1 MELSPI
7 NQIEDRKP
15 TLTADGLVQT
25 SNSPFEQT
33 STTTTTTAAVT
44 AVTAASAAATT
55 TTTTVSQETQTSN
68 GIGIGIGG
76 PLTVDQLDIEILPII
91 YDIVRCVEKD
101 PLENA
106 VKLRESQDCNHKI
119 FELQKR
125 FDSAREQIKQLPGID
140 YNKEEQLQRLELL
153 RSQLKL
159 KQQLIRKYKD
169 NEF

>member
-25 SNSPFEQT
+25 SNSPFEPT
-33 STTTTTTAAVT
+33 AAATTTTTTAAAAAAAT
-44 AVTAASAAATT
+44 ATAATT

-68 GIGIGIGG
+68 GIGIGG

-169 NEF
+169 TEF

>member
-25 SNSPFEQT
+25 SNSPFEP
-33 STTTTTTAAVT
+33 
-44 AVTAASAAATT
+44 
-55 TTTTVSQETQTSN
+55 TTTVSQETQTSN
-68 GIGIGIGG
+68 GIGIGG

-119 FELQKR
+119 FELHKR
-125 FDSAREQIKQLPGID
+125 FESAREQIKQLPGVD

-159 KQQLIRKYKD
+159 KQQLIKKYKD
-169 NEF
+169 TEF

>member
-1 MELSPI
+1 MELSPH

-15 TLTADGLVQT
+15 ILTADGLVQT
-25 SNSPFEQT
+25 SNSPFEP
-33 STTTTTTAAVT
+33 TA
-44 AVTAASAAATT
+44 AAATT
-55 TTTTVSQETQTSN
+55 ATNTQTATTTVSQETQTSN

-101 PLENA
+101 PLENT

-125 FDSAREQIKQLPGID
+125 FESAREQIKQLPGID

-169 NEF
+169 TEF

>member
-1 MELSPI
+1 MELSPV
-7 NQIEDRKP
+7 NQIEERKP

-25 SNSPFEQT
+25 SNSPFEP
-33 STTTTTTAAVT
+33 
-44 AVTAASAAATT
+44 
-55 TTTTVSQETQTSN
+55 TTTVSQETQTSN
-68 GIGIGIGG
+68 GIGIGG

-125 FDSAREQIKQLPGID
+125 FESAREQIKQLPGID

-159 KQQLIRKYKD
+159 KQQLIKKYKD
-169 NEF
+169 TEF